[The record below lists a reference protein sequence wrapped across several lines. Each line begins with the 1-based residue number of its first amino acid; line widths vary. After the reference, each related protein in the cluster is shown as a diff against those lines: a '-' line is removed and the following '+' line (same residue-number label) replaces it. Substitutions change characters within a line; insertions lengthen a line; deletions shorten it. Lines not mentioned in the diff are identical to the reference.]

1 MKRFIWILT
10 LILTSSAITLAQD
23 SCPLLEIALQEALVT
38 CENLEN
44 DSLCYGSGNLSIDT
58 LAEEFSFDAE
68 GDSVSL
74 SELISLES
82 VNDTDNLATAIMRL
96 NREDADIRL
105 IAYGNIE
112 IENTAPT
119 NIISVYALRGVNLR
133 QSPSVE
139 ATVVGSL
146 VQRQNYI
153 AIGRLA
159 DNSWL
164 QIRLD
169 DGRVGWASAQ
179 YFSTTEGFAE
189 LDAVTPSSLAFLPM
203 QSLSM
208 TTEDCGGLLII
219 APEIEDEIVVFAING
234 AQIQVTGIIHLS
246 IEDDFLI
253 ITAITGD
260 ALVDSFGFETA
271 LTENEW
277 TSIQLGTNNTIINIA
292 SDPETN
298 DESILTDDLMEI
310 LLGEE

>member
-1 MKRFIWILT
+1 MKRFIWILS

-23 SCPLLEIALQEALVT
+23 NCLLLEIALQEALLT

-44 DSLCYGSGNLSIDT
+44 DSLCYGSGDITIDP
-58 LAEEFSFDAE
+58 LAEEFSFNTG
-68 GDSVSL
+68 GDKVLL
-74 SELISLES
+74 SELIRLEGI
-82 VNDTDNLATAIMRL
+82 NDSDNLATAIMRL

-112 IENTAPT
+112 LENTAPMNT
-119 NIISVYALRGVNLR
+119 IGVYALRGVNLR

-146 VQRQNYI
+146 VQRQTYT

-164 QIRLD
+164 QIRLE
-169 DGRVGWASAQ
+169 DGRGGWASAH
-179 YFSTTEGFAE
+179 YFSSTECFAE
-189 LDAVTPSSLAFLPM
+189 LDTVTPSSRAYLPM

-208 TTEDCGGLLII
+208 TTEACAGLLII

-246 IEDDFLI
+246 IDDDLLI

-260 ALVDSFGFETA
+260 ALVDSFGFETT
-271 LTENEW
+271 LTANEW
-277 TSIQLGTNNTIINIA
+277 TSIQLGANNSIINIT
-292 SDPETN
+292 SDPETS
-298 DESILTDDLMEI
+298 DESILTDDLLEM